1 MTLPGQSNRAPP
13 PPQSATHRPPGHRR
27 SIGGVGTALR
37 ERRRDV
43 SVVWQTPY
51 DDATLAQFLDQN
63 AYAGTIDLPAAAT
76 PPRLTGNPAAY
87 FGPDSYPNEALRH
100 NWEGR
105 SRVAL
110 LVDDSGVP
118 TACEVVESSG
128 HAVLDRTTCHMAV
141 DHVRFEP
148 ARNRKGRP
156 IAGIYRTFNVRWQMP
171 K

>member
-1 MTLPGQSNRAPP
+1 MWGTGQGLRNGVLTLVGVLIALLLVLVSLLIDRAYEWRTRGEPGRLP
-13 PPQSATHRPPGHRR
+13 R
-27 SIGGVGTALR
+27 
-37 ERRRDV
+37 
-43 SVVWQTPY
+43 
-51 DDATLAQFLDQN
+51 
-63 AYAGTIDLPAAAT
+63 DLPAAAT

-105 SRVAL
+105 SRIAL
-110 LVDDSGVP
+110 LVDDTGVP

-148 ARNRKGRP
+148 ARNRKGQP

-171 K
+171 R